1 MSHLW
6 PTETVAR
13 PCRTSSGPGPGVPP
27 SGGFVRNKPNF
38 GRARGSARSIAP
50 NKPNLPSGGQE
61 QSCETDPIPAEG
73 KKWQVPGREEVMV
86 NGTSDQPRQ
95 NKANFQACPFAR
107 NKANLGRWLAPRAR
121 GTNKA
126 NWREW
131 PIVRNKPNS
140 VREQETASARRAKS
154 YGVLAIQ
161 TAPTKRTQFPAMPG
175 GAPGMWDAG
184 QMCKTNPISDEVK
197 RDEAPGAWDAGA
209 TVRNKAN
216 SRQTKGRVQW
226 QHEYERRR
234 L

>member
-1 MSHLW
+1 MRCHTCGLQRQS
-6 PTETVAR
+6 PAR
-13 PCRTSSGPGPGVPP
+13 AGHRP
-27 SGGFVRNKPNF
+27 
-38 GRARGSARSIAP
+38 AP
-50 NKPNLPSGGQE
+50 ACLRQAD
-61 QSCETDPIPAEG
+61 SCETNPISAGHVGRPGRLRQTNPIPAEG

-95 NKANFQACPFAR
+95 DKANFQAWSFVR